1 MGTPELVRLGM
12 KPQDMTDLAGL
23 IARGL
28 DVDVDTVAPEVTA
41 WRKQFSGVHYT
52 AHQAG

>member
-1 MGTPELVRLGM
+1 M
-12 KPQDMTDLAGL
+12 KPQDMSDLAGL

-28 DVDVDTVAPEVTA
+28 DADVDPATVAPEVTA